1 MFLTDT
7 IILIGMFIKAQDIEL
22 KFAQMIALPE
32 PIIIKVADKHK
43 FKFKMAAS
51 SKLSKLNNS
60 RRHIS

>member
-1 MFLTDT
+1 
-7 IILIGMFIKAQDIEL
+7 MFIKAQDIEL

-51 SKLSKLNNS
+51 LKLSKLN
-60 RRHIS
+60 